1 MFVLIFV
8 FDLLPFSQEGVSAR
22 ALDSTPSHTPP
33 MTISTQ
39 AVSRR
44 KWLETSTNGFVYGT
58 PEGSRS
64 GDRKLGSSDRKLRS
78 RDRKQEAM
86 GSNT

>member
-1 MFVLIFV
+1 M
-8 FDLLPFSQEGVSAR
+8 SAR
-22 ALDSTPSHTPP
+22 VPDSTPSHTPP

-64 GDRKLGSSDRKLRS
+64 GDRKLGSGDRKLRS

-86 GSNT
+86 GSDT